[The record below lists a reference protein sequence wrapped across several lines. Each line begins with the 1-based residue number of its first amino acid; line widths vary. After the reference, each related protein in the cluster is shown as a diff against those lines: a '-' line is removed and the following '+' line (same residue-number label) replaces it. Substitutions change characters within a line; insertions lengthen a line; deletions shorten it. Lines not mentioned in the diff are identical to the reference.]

1 MTDAVGLLRE
11 LVSIASVTAT
21 AGEKQAVAWV
31 AQQLSRQGIPARL
44 IGDPERP
51 NLVAHFRGSD
61 PTLRPLVLLS
71 HLDVAPVEPS
81 AWSHP
86 PFGGET
92 EHGRLYGRGTLDTK
106 QLTIMELL
114 AFCALYHG
122 GGTRRDVYLVA
133 TVDEEQG
140 STMGAALLA
149 HRMPELF
156 QKAVVLSEGGGF
168 PLVVGGKP
176 YLTLVVGEKCACRVR
191 LTAKGQ
197 AGHAAAPGPEQAVVR
212 LSAAL
217 GALLTGVEQLPPS
230 GPVQGAMAS
239 LVGEAPDNRLAS
251 ELLAYAGCC
260 GVSAPPFQLGAKVN
274 VLPATA
280 GMALELRPLPN
291 TSRAQ
296 VEGWLSAWLEGQ
308 AVAWEMEWFQPGI
321 LCPPEDRL
329 TRSVIATVEQAS
341 RKHGLAAQALPMLA
355 LGRTDGRF
363 FGEGSAVFGFSPLGL
378 MDTFD
383 RILPMV
389 HGNDESVSIAGF
401 TFGCAVFAELAAR
414 LAMEVDD

>member
-21 AGEKQAVAWV
+21 VGEKQAVEWLAK
-31 AQQLSRQGIPARL
+31 QLSRQGIPSRL
-44 IGDPERP
+44 VGNPERP
-51 NLVAHFRGSD
+51 NLVAHLRGSD
-61 PTLRPLVLLS
+61 PFLRPLVLLS
-71 HLDVAPVEPS
+71 HLDVAPVDES

-92 EHGRLYGRGTLDTK
+92 EGGRLYGRGTLDTK
-106 QLTIMELL
+106 QLTVMELL
-114 AFCALYHG
+114 AFCALYHS

-140 STMGAALLA
+140 SAMGAALLA
-149 HRMPELF
+149 QKMPELF
-156 QKAVVLSEGGGF
+156 QKAIVLSEGGGF
-168 PLVVGGKP
+168 PLVIGGKP
-176 YLTLVVGEKCACRVR
+176 YLTLTVGEKCACRVR

-217 GALLTGVEQLPPS
+217 GAVLAGVEQLQPS

-239 LVGEAPDNRLAS
+239 LVGENPDHTLAS
-251 ELLAYAGCC
+251 ELLAYAGRC
-260 GVSAPPFQLGAKVN
+260 GVSVPPFQLGEKVN

-280 GMALELRPLPN
+280 SMTLELRPLPN
-291 TSRAQ
+291 TTRAQ
-296 VEGWLSAWLEGQ
+296 VEGWLRAWLDGQ
-308 AVAWEMEWFQPGI
+308 AVTWEMEWFQPGI

-329 TRSVIATVEQAS
+329 TRSVVAGIEQAS
-341 RKHGLAAQALPMLA
+341 RKHGLPARALPILA

-378 MDTFD
+378 LDAFD

-389 HGNDESVSIAGF
+389 HGSDESVSVAGF